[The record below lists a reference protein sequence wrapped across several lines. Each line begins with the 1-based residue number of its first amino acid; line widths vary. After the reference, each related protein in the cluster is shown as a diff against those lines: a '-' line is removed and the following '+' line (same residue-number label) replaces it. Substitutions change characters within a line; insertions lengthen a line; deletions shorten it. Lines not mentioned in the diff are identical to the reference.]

1 MSSNNGERKKKM
13 SYRQLETMIMFME
26 KHLDFARGKLK
37 RTESDALWNS
47 LQKTLNTVAD
57 GPKKDVKQWKRV

>member
-1 MSSNNGERKKKM
+1 
-13 SYRQLETMIMFME
+13 ME